1 MKQLSGKVAIVTGA
15 SKGIGAG
22 IALALGAAGAAV
34 IVNYASDADGAERVV
49 NEIVSRDGKAIAV
62 RGDVSKAEDV
72 QRLFAEAIG
81 TFGAPDVLVNNAGV
95 FRLEPLEATN
105 EAEYRREFGI
115 NLLGPILTTQE
126 ALKHFGAR
134 GGSIINVSS
143 TVSTNPLPG
152 ITVYS
157 ATKAALDNL
166 TRTLARELGPR
177 NVRVNAVNPGFTITE
192 GVRDT
197 GILDSP
203 LVAGLVAKTPLGRP
217 GQPADIAPLV
227 VFLASD
233 DSHWVT
239 GETIRSAGGL
249 T

>member
-22 IALALGAAGAAV
+22 IARALGAAGAAV
-34 IVNYASDADGAERVV
+34 IVNYASDAAGAERVV
-49 NEIVSRDGKAIAV
+49 EQIVRGDGKAIAV
-62 RGDVSKAEDV
+62 QGDVAKAEDV
-72 QRLFAEAIG
+72 QHLFAEAKR
-81 TFGAPDVLVNNAGV
+81 TFGAPDVIVNNAAV
-95 FRLEPLEATN
+95 FRFEPLEATN

-126 ALKHFGAR
+126 ALKYFGPN

-143 TVSTNPLPG
+143 TVSTHPLPG
-152 ITVYS
+152 IVVYS

-177 NVRVNAVNPGFTITE
+177 NVRVNAVNPGFTDTE
-192 GVRDT
+192 GSRDT
-197 GILDSP
+197 GIFDSP
-203 LVAGLVAKTPLGRP
+203 MKDELVARTPLGRP
-217 GQPADIAPLV
+217 ALPADIAPLV
-227 VFLASD
+227 VFLASED
-233 DSHWVT
+233 AHWVS
-239 GETIRSAGGL
+239 GESIRVAGGL

>member
-22 IALALGAAGAAV
+22 IASALGAAGAAV
-34 IVNYASDADGAERVV
+34 IVNYASDAQGAQRVV
-49 NEIVSRDGKAIAV
+49 DGIVSLDGKAIAV
-62 RGDVSKAEDV
+62 QGDVSKADDV
-72 QRLFAEAIG
+72 QRLFAEAKR

-95 FRLEPLEATN
+95 FRVEPLEATN
-105 EAEYRREFGI
+105 EDEYRRELGI
-115 NLLGPILTTQE
+115 NVLGPILTTQE

-152 ITVYS
+152 ITVYA

-197 GILDSP
+197 GIIDSP
-203 LVAGLVAKTPLGRP
+203 LVAGLVSKTPLGRS
-217 GQPADIAPLV
+217 GLPADIAPLV

-239 GETIRSAGGL
+239 GETIRAAGGL